1 VSKQVRV
8 LRKDLPTLLAQ
19 VEQVPDPKDPRE
31 RRHKLTS
38 LLLYGLLMFVSRRET
53 NREMSLPPVNRQPPA
68 AVSGNRNPAKR
79 RQKSKPC
86 QTPTPFFGC
95 CATSTLTRPLS
106 QRPCSGAGEGA
117 DNVSPGST
125 ISTVRKG
132 SGLPL
137 RACLLPSTGMPC
149 RGISCAWRMSSIHWR
164 ASRDRYGSCIRNLAC
179 AAPSPSSEIPVLF
192 PGSIVRGCAGS
203 SPNPFDCNSTPGDP
217 KNHLSTRSSRTP
229 YHPRGQNAG
238 FRQTGPLR
246 QRPANGSASA
256 ASWVRAASQGA
267 RLTPFDRRSYT
278 RRGGAGMSLLQI
290 LQRIALAPPYLRQ
303 FLAKFLPNSCF
314 HLF

>member
-1 VSKQVRV
+1 MTARRGKRGPRGRCEQTGARAAQRSAHLARPSGTSSRPERPQGAPAQADLAAALRLADVR
-8 LRKDLPTLLAQ
+8 L
-19 VEQVPDPKDPRE
+19 
-31 RRHKLTS
+31 S
-38 LLLYGLLMFVSRRET
+38 GLLPARD
-53 NREMSLPPVNRQPPA
+53 QPRNVPSPSQSPT
-68 AVSGNRNPAKR
+68 SGCCFR
-79 RQKSKPC
+79 KSKPC

-125 ISTVRKG
+125 ISTVRKA

-203 SPNPFDCNSTPGDP
+203 SPNPFDCNSSDQPQVTPRTTSRHALHGP
-217 KNHLSTRSSRTP
+217 HTTPAAKTRASGKRVRFGSVMGQGCE
-229 YHPRGQNAG
+229 PRC
-238 FRQTGPLR
+238 
-246 QRPANGSASA
+246 
-256 ASWVRAASQGA
+256 
-267 RLTPFDRRSYT
+267 
-278 RRGGAGMSLLQI
+278 QI
-290 LQRIALAPPYLRQ
+290 DAV
-303 FLAKFLPNSCF
+303 
-314 HLF
+314 